1 MFEKFLRASAAFD
14 WITPTYTLILSAR
27 RRPHVTYA
35 IPVSYCGGPA
45 GIRRLM
51 RSWGVEAWGA
61 DIYDD
66 ETIIHARKQQAQ
78 YIELKLRGYGIPFR
92 GGLREKHR

>member
-14 WITPTYTLILSAR
+14 WFTPTYTLVMNAKR
-27 RRPHVTYA
+27 GPTVTYA
-35 IPVSYCGGPA
+35 IPVNMMGGPA

-51 RSWGVEAWGA
+51 KGWGVEAWGA

-66 ETIIHARKQQAQ
+66 ETIIHARESDAPL
-78 YIELKLRGYGIPFR
+78 IESMLTRCGIPWR
-92 GGLREKHR
+92 GGLAVKQ